1 MSKIPITVEGH
12 NKLQIELKQLINEE
26 RPNIIK
32 AIAEARS
39 HGDLSENAEYHSAK
53 EKQSFI
59 EGKIAELES
68 VIAQAD
74 IIDVSTLSGK
84 DIKFGATVTVIDE
97 ETEQRVMSN
106 LKDSMKG
113 KTLIFITHRIATLN
127 YCNRIFNVAN
137 GRVQEISKND
147 LL

>member
-84 DIKFGATVTVIDE
+84 DIKFGATVTVVDE
-97 ETEQRVMSN
+97 ETEQKSTYQIVGENESDI
-106 LKDSMKG
+106 KK
-113 KTLIFITHRIATLN
+113 K
-127 YCNRIFNVAN
+127 
-137 GRVQEISKND
+137 
-147 LL
+147 